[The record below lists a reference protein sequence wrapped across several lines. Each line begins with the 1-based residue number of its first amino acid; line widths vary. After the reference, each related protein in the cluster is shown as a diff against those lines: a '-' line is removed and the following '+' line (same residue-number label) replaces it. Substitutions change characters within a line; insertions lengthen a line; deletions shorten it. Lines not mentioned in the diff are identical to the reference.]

1 VRGWRLRPRGWRLRL
16 RLQRWGMGIDGGLG
30 IS

>member
-16 RLQRWGMGIDGGLG
+16 WLQRWGIGDRRGIGD
-30 IS
+30 